1 MKMPITIEYMN
12 GEQATYIAQPPE
24 WARLEHKTGF
34 TIQQVQDKLG
44 IADLLFLAFHAMRR
58 EAAGKVVKPYEVW
71 SETVADVKVG
81 EMESPKVIA
90 SDQSAG

>member
-12 GEQATYIAQPPE
+12 GEEATYIAQPPE
-24 WARLEHKTGF
+24 WARWENKTGF
-34 TIQQVQDKLG
+34 TIQQVQEKLG

-58 EAAGKVVKPYEVW
+58 EAAGKNVKPYEAW

-81 EMESPKVIA
+81 EMENPKVTA